1 VSWLRKLFGA
11 TSGPTRGPVIW
22 GKYTIPQTLA
32 PYHFMACG
40 TTGSGKSALLRMLL
54 RSFLPDVKVKEL
66 DTRALI
72 YDPKTELF
80 PDLAALGL
88 EKETLILN
96 PFDSRCTAWDIG
108 RDIGDAAQAKE
119 LAAVMVPREQGQNR
133 YFYDA
138 SRMLLE
144 LAAVSLIKLK
154 KTDWSFRDL
163 LLACSNVDDFKS
175 LTDRAGV
182 ASQNAIEDFLTA
194 DREAKSVRM
203 TLTVENSAYYTIAAA
218 WDRARQAGRA
228 FSIHD
233 WVDGRGP
240 QVLLVGA
247 SKQARTALATVN
259 RLLIQRV
266 QQLLLDYADRDDRS
280 GRRTWVV
287 LDEFPTLGKIPY
299 LEELLTEGRSRGAC
313 TVLGFQHIEH
323 VREYYKA
330 LGEAM
335 LGQCVHQAYFR
346 ANDAVMGKWCASN
359 FGLLIQYDYEHGYKR
374 VIDQQPAATE
384 NDFMQLDPATKEN
397 GFKCIIR
404 SAKEVI
410 RGPKRIHIP
419 PDKTLEAIG
428 SAGRFV
434 PWGEPL
440 TFDGWTVSERR
451 ALGLPDRQS
460 DAPGVGYPENPAQS
474 ISDLLPPSATSV
486 WD

>member
-1 VSWLRKLFGA
+1 
-11 TSGPTRGPVIW
+11 
-22 GKYTIPQTLA
+22 
-32 PYHFMACG
+32 MACG
-40 TTGSGKSALLRMLL
+40 TTGSGKSALLRMLM
-54 RSFLPDVKVKEL
+54 RSFLPDVRVKAF

-80 PDLAALGL
+80 PDLRDLGL
-88 EKETLILN
+88 ERETLILN
-96 PFDSRCTAWDIG
+96 PFDARCTAWDIG

-119 LAAVMVPREQGQNR
+119 LAAVMVPTEQGQNR

-144 LAAVSLIKLK
+144 LAANSLIRLK
-154 KTDWSFRDL
+154 GADWSFRDL

-175 LTDRAGV
+175 LSDRAGV

-218 WDRARQAGRA
+218 WDRARRAGRT

-233 WVDGRGP
+233 WVAGRGP

-266 QQLLLDYADRDDRS
+266 QQLLLDYADRDDS
-280 GRRTWVV
+280 TGRRSWVV
-287 LDEFPTLGKIPY
+287 LDEYPTLGKIPY
-299 LEELLTEGRSRGAC
+299 LEELLTEGRSRGVC
-313 TVLGFQHIEH
+313 TALGFQHIEH
-323 VREYYKA
+323 VRAYYKA

-359 FGLLIQYDYEHGYKR
+359 FGLLIEYDYEAGYQR
-374 VIDQQPAATE
+374 VKHEQPAATE
-384 NDFMQLDPATKEN
+384 NDFLDLDPATREK
-397 GFKCIIR
+397 GLQCIIR
-404 SAKEVI
+404 SAKDVI
-410 RGPKRIHIP
+410 RGPKRIRIP
-419 PDKTLEAIG
+419 PDPTLAAVS
-428 SAGRFV
+428 SADRFAR
-434 PWGEPL
+434 WGEPL
-440 TFDGWTVSERR
+440 AFEAWTVPERR
-451 ALGLPDRQS
+451 ALGLPDQQS
-460 DAPGVGYPENPAQS
+460 NAPGVGYPENPAQS
-474 ISDLLPPSATSV
+474 LADVMPPKGSAV
-486 WD
+486 WE